1 MTRAAAIAGAI
12 LGLMLAFS
20 IALAL
25 TACAPDRAYFN
36 TDQRQATADAVDLD
50 PDVMMDA
57 VCVVKSR
64 RPMTQEWRSYCSRRG
79 IRGT

>member
-1 MTRAAAIAGAI
+1 MRGLAI
-12 LGLMLAFS
+12 LATLS
-20 IALAL
+20 L

-36 TDQRQATADAVDLD
+36 TDQRQATAERIDLD
-50 PDVMMDA
+50 PDAMMDA

-64 RPMTQEWRSYCSRRG
+64 KPMTQEWRSYCSRRG